1 MVKEVSLNN
10 NNHLDEITLLFSD
23 PYLPG
28 GQPDDSRITIEEE
41 TVDAPDYTEGERNW
55 QQSTLTI
62 DTLKR
67 MDDGLYECHL

>member
-1 MVKEVSLNN
+1 MKTSSIASYSDINN
-10 NNHLDEITLLFSD
+10 NQLDKTTLLFSE

-28 GQPDDSRITIEEE
+28 GQPDDSRITIEEQ

-62 DTLKR
+62 DTPKR
-67 MDDGLYECHL
+67 KMMVNV